1 MSYDPEFASLM
12 NKYVSQTEINE
23 RNYWVLNME
32 EYGVYETYRTD
43 KYSILEILQDIDIE
57 NKKHGKNTNYFL
69 KFSQES

>member
-1 MSYDPEFASLM
+1 MSYNPEFASLM

-23 RNYWVLNME
+23 RNHWVLNME

-43 KYSILEILQDIDIE
+43 KYSILDILQDIDIE

-69 KFSQES
+69 TFSQET